1 MRRRS
6 DSIEESRGM
15 ATVEQCRQALT
26 ELAGKLT
33 RSPEAAAK
41 LDLDRTLAC
50 QIRDLNTAF
59 HGRLRNG
66 EIVDLAD
73 GDDPTAK
80 LRLSIGSDDLL
91 ALVAGELNFAAAWA
105 SGRVSV
111 KASFGD
117 LLKLRKLL

>member
-1 MRRRS
+1 
-6 DSIEESRGM
+6 M

-26 ELAGKLT
+26 ELSGKLA

-50 QIRDLNTAF
+50 QIRDLDTAF

-66 EIVDLAD
+66 AIVDLAD